1 MRIVLAQI
9 TSGADPTENLATVA
23 ARYAMP
29 PRRAL
34 P

>member
-23 ARYAMP
+23 ATVRDA
-29 PRRAL
+29 AAQGAT
-34 P
+34 